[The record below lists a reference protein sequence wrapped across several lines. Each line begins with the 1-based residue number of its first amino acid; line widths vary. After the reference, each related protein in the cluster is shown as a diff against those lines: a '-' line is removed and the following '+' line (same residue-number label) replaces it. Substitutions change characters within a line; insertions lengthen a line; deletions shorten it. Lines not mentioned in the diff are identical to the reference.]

1 MRILLLTTL
10 LVISLGLNLDVE
22 FQKMMTDRQL
32 MGMAVEITKSGETVY
47 KGNFGLRDYDRKLP
61 VENSTLFRMASL
73 SKSITAAGLM
83 LLYEKGLFNM
93 TDDISK
99 HLGFQAV
106 NPNFPTVP
114 ITIEMVLT
122 HQSSLIECD
131 AYNNFLVDTY
141 NAPTGNSVPL
151 LKELF
156 ANGKYYNN
164 CTFSKVHKP
173 GTYYQYVNLNFVIA
187 GTII

>member
-1 MRILLLTTL
+1 MRILLVTAFI
-10 LVISLGLNLDVE
+10 VICLSVDLDVE

-32 MGMAVEITKSGETVY
+32 MGMGVEITKSGQTVY

-99 HLGFQAV
+99 HLGFPAI
-106 NPNFPTVP
+106 NPNFPDIP
-114 ITIEMVLT
+114 ITIEMVLS

-141 NAPTGNSVPL
+141 NAPTGNSIPL
-151 LKELF
+151 LK
-156 ANGKYYNN
+156 
-164 CTFSKVHKP
+164 
-173 GTYYQYVNLNFVIA
+173 
-187 GTII
+187 